1 MRKKPIIDE
10 LINQQEQFCK
20 QSELT
25 LKFLKFYKGNPES
38 AQLHFSDE
46 IIEHYLMDF
55 VNPEF
60 MAESFDE
67 LAYDIYSKRKKFSL
81 APNGLFTGIKFKDK
95 KSKEA
100 KLEEILRMVNGHDG
114 SYWEI

>member
-1 MRKKPIIDE
+1 MPKKSTIDTLIEHQE
-10 LINQQEQFCK
+10 LFIK
-20 QSELT
+20 QVELT
-25 LKFLKFYKGNPES
+25 LMFLKFYKGNPES
-38 AQLHFSDE
+38 AELHFSDE
-46 IIEHYLMDF
+46 IIEHYQMDF

-81 APNGLFTGIKFKDK
+81 SPNGLFTGIKFKDK

-100 KLEEILRMVNGHDG
+100 KIEEILRMVDGHDG